1 MIRTG
6 RILALTLAALICLGG
21 CSTAVDRPPVDRP
34 PVDSP
39 AGPAAGNRT
48 AELRDAAVRVAEQT
62 AVAVAS
68 LDHRD
73 GDADYDRLLAL
84 LSGAARQE
92 WEQQRAEKLA
102 ALTSDAVTADRVA
115 VKASGVAA
123 LDPAAPSATVLVA
136 ATARI
141 AGKQAPAPE
150 EHRYR
155 LRMSLT
161 RTADEWKVSE
171 LQFVS

>member
-6 RILALTLAALICLGG
+6 RILALAFAALICLGG
-21 CSTAVDRPPVDRP
+21 CSTAVDK
-34 PVDSP
+34 P
-39 AGPAAGNRT
+39 AGPVAGNRT
-48 AELRDAAVRVAEQT
+48 AELRTVELRDAAVRVAEQT

-84 LSGAARQE
+84 LSGSARQE
-92 WEQQRAEKLA
+92 WERQRAEKLA
-102 ALTSDAVTADRVA
+102 ALTSDAVTAERVA
-115 VKASGVAA
+115 VTVSGVAA
-123 LDPAAPSATVLVA
+123 LDPAAPTATVLVA
-136 ATARI
+136 ATARV
-141 AGKQAPAPE
+141 AGKQAPVAE